1 MNKDILNNYN
11 AKEKKTLDTY
21 IVNKGYK
28 IKVYLA
34 EPTDN
39 NASEIE
45 GVEWISST
53 HGEIKVSNTP
63 SEDIRS
69 IVLLND
75 EFNFQEI
82 NISILLDEDNNNFNN
97 FYGLING
104 DTLSKG
110 SVVEFVD
117 FNIRLTVQRVE
128 KNRALS
134 SVERYIF
141 AR

>member
-53 HGEIKVSNTP
+53 HGEINVSDTP

-82 NISILLDEDNNNFNN
+82 NISILLDEGNNNFNN

-104 DTLSKG
+104 DTLPKG
-110 SVVEFVD
+110 SVVKFVD

-134 SVERYIF
+134 SVERYVF
-141 AR
+141 VR